1 MLAKR
6 VGTSLVLIA
15 ISALLVSSLT
25 TLPFTPNITL
35 WQYPSEGL
43 AFHAVSDIS
52 VNLEISHGN
61 GSVSLYI
68 LDLNEF
74 AKYQENGTL
83 NQSDSI
89 FYAGDLN
96 GFSSIIPLPGPG
108 DYGLVLLTTYEGV
121 LTIRIRI
128 ANVWPPTFLLPL
140 SITLIVPGVAFLV
153 ASRMPFRRKA

>member
-6 VGTSLVLIA
+6 VGTSLILIA
-15 ISALLVSSLT
+15 ISVLLVSSLT
-25 TLPFTPNITL
+25 TLPFTPNIML

-43 AFHAVSDIS
+43 AFHAVGDIS

-74 AKYQENGTL
+74 AKYQKNGTL
-83 NQSDSI
+83 NQSNSI
-89 FYAGDLN
+89 FHAEDLV

-108 DYGLVLLTTYEGV
+108 DYGLVLLTTYEDV
-121 LTIRIRI
+121 LTIRMQI

-140 SITLIVPGVAFLV
+140 LITLIVPGVALLV
-153 ASRMPFRRKA
+153 VSRIQFRRKA